1 MYRSSSVGRRGGPIL
16 IAVGVLQLVIGA
28 SFVIALGS
36 MPYAGAGMSL
46 TGLVLIAIGIGLIVA
61 GVVWFRRAR
70 DLDRISATGI
80 PGTAQITGLT
90 QTGTMINQQPVI
102 GLDLL
107 VHLPDRPPYPVSKR
121 EIVPL
126 ILLGSLQ
133 QGSLPVK
140 VDPARPDKVVIQ
152 WDQVGIGGY
161 GQTWAT
167 APGTPSAPGVVPA
180 GQAFAAPATLA
191 PGDETLGQVAAAM
204 SAVQAVEGTPGAAAP
219 MYSQPAQAG
228 LSIDQ
233 LRAHLRANGIS
244 GLARI
249 DQLQDSGNTVGN
261 ERLFTMTSTIF
272 VQDRIPYVSGPSA
285 AMVPLEKVARIAVGV
300 ELPVKVAPDNPG
312 LVMFEWDRI

>member
-1 MYRSSSVGRRGGPIL
+1 MYGSSSMGRRGGPIL
-16 IAVGVLQLVIGA
+16 IAVGLLQLVLGA
-28 SFVIALGS
+28 GFVIALGS
-36 MPYAGAGMSL
+36 MPYAGGGMVL
-46 TGLVLIAIGIGLIVA
+46 TGAILGAVGIGLLVA
-61 GVVWFRRAR
+61 GVIWLRRAR

-90 QTGTMINQQPVI
+90 QTGMMVNQQPVI
-102 GLDLL
+102 AMDLL
-107 VHLPDRPPYPVSKR
+107 IHLPDRPPYAAKVR

-140 VDPARPDKVVIQ
+140 IDPARPEKVVVQ
-152 WDQVGIGGY
+152 WDQVGVGGF
-161 GQTWAT
+161 GQSW
-167 APGTPSAPGVVPA
+167 TPSP
-180 GQAFAAPATLA
+180 GQAFAPPAQAFAPPTTLA

-204 SAVQAVEGTPGAAAP
+204 AAASTAAGTPGATAP
-219 MYSQPAQAG
+219 VYAQPAQAG
-228 LSIDQ
+228 FSIDQ

-261 ERLFTMTSTIF
+261 ERLFTMTTTIF